1 MSFMNYEIGGN
12 EVKID
17 ASEAIADIPENRTLL
32 VEKLTDEEAISP
44 EIVEGLTNINEVFD
58 HFKPSVEVEFESAE
72 GQPVKEKFGFKNV
85 GQFSVEQMTQM
96 SSFLSGL
103 DVEGKTYEE
112 MIKQMRSNKV
122 LQRALVDPE
131 AKKAFIEALMQLS
144 NELDGT
150 LE

>member
-1 MSFMNYEIGGN
+1 
-12 EVKID
+12 
-17 ASEAIADIPENRTLL
+17 
-32 VEKLTDEEAISP
+32 
-44 EIVEGLTNINEVFD
+44 
-58 HFKPSVEVEFESAE
+58 
-72 GQPVKEKFGFKNV
+72 
-85 GQFSVEQMTQM
+85 MTQM

-122 LQRALVDPE
+122 LQRALADPE
-131 AKKAFIEALMQLS
+131 VKQAFIEALVQLS